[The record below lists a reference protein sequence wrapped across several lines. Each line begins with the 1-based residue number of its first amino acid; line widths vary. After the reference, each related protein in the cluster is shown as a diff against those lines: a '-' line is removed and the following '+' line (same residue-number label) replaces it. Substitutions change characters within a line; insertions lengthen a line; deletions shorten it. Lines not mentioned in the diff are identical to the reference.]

1 MDNSSYQEARLQLI
15 KMFNK
20 PSDFRHIIF
29 WYDPNGD
36 FLDDI
41 KADSFNEAKIVVYE
55 NNPFTIKT
63 LLEIEDTTSNY
74 LVYFPCNR
82 PKDIENWLLDTLLY
96 SDEYYAD
103 MVALTMRKLG
113 LESSKLRDVIQSH
126 LSFFDNKDRINQL
139 SKRIDINDETKPNDF
154 EMAMM
159 ASLVKAEYDKIDYIL
174 KELIFDY
181 DNGKKYKD
189 LEKFN
194 FKNLLWDL
202 IGEQYCYSGEEKIEN
217 LIKSFLVTSV
227 NQNKSLI
234 IDTPVWKNLIIK
246 NSSEACCYFV
256 NEILKKDKRYSDLQ
270 EDIANVLRIE
280 DLIKSKG
287 IDSIKSSDE
296 FKVFDRYI
304 INTIVKSLIDGSYD
318 FDFYLKVINDYRLTT
333 RWYDEYINE
342 YEFLRYS
349 ILLKK
354 TSDMVIEHD
363 LMPQDYVHKYCDS
376 YYLVDNY
383 YRHAISEYSKINE
396 PTDNETKLIEDID
409 NTYENKF
416 LSRIGGEFS
425 RALKKIEPNYDF
437 GSIELSKYF
446 FKNRMNRL
454 AKKQFVIISDALRY
468 EVAVD
473 LVNELNR
480 YEKFNG
486 QAKLEHQI
494 TTLPSITMFGMASLL
509 PNEKISYDNK
519 QVYVD
524 GKPTNSTEARNKIL
538 SDRNSSYSAIQS
550 EKIMAMTRDELR
562 EYMNDKTVVYIY
574 HDVIDNAGEHEFGV
588 FEACE
593 KAISELVDLVKKLYN
608 TLQISNYIITSDHGF
623 IYRNKKIDASSK
635 YLSFASLGLDDYSQ
649 RYAVIDDLTE
659 LSDSNH
665 FKMDYLG
672 GSNSNVY
679 VPYSYDLYRKAG
691 GGIQYIHGGASLQE
705 LITPIITLSEM
716 RSRAADNT
724 VEPVKVRLKTA
735 THKIMN
741 KSFSLQFEQLEK
753 VEGKKVSATLNV
765 YLVDENNEAISD
777 KKLLIANKITDNL
790 QERTIDM
797 RFLLK
802 NQEYDRNKRYY
813 LTIENSETGVVLEQ
827 IQFVIDIVKFKMF

>member
-1 MDNSSYQEARLQLI
+1 
-15 KMFNK
+15 
-20 PSDFRHIIF
+20 
-29 WYDPNGD
+29 
-36 FLDDI
+36 
-41 KADSFNEAKIVVYE
+41 
-55 NNPFTIKT
+55 
-63 LLEIEDTTSNY
+63 
-74 LVYFPCNR
+74 
-82 PKDIENWLLDTLLY
+82 
-96 SDEYYAD
+96 
-103 MVALTMRKLG
+103 
-113 LESSKLRDVIQSH
+113 
-126 LSFFDNKDRINQL
+126 
-139 SKRIDINDETKPNDF
+139 
-154 EMAMM
+154 MAMM

-270 EDIANVLRIE
+270 EDIASVLRIE

-333 RWYDEYINE
+333 RWYDEHINE

-354 TSDMVIEHD
+354 ASDMIIEHD

-396 PTDNETKLIEDID
+396 PTDDETKLIEDID

-425 RALKKIEPNYDF
+425 KQKIEPNYDF

-486 QAKLEHQI
+486 QTKLEHQ
-494 TTLPSITMFGMASLL
+494 LL
-509 PNEKISYDNK
+509 H
-519 QVYVD
+519 
-524 GKPTNSTEARNKIL
+524 
-538 SDRNSSYSAIQS
+538 
-550 EKIMAMTRDELR
+550 
-562 EYMNDKTVVYIY
+562 Y
-574 HDVIDNAGEHEFGV
+574 H
-588 FEACE
+588 
-593 KAISELVDLVKKLYN
+593 
-608 TLQISNYIITSDHGF
+608 Q
-623 IYRNKKIDASSK
+623 
-635 YLSFASLGLDDYSQ
+635 
-649 RYAVIDDLTE
+649 
-659 LSDSNH
+659 
-665 FKMDYLG
+665 
-672 GSNSNVY
+672 
-679 VPYSYDLYRKAG
+679 
-691 GGIQYIHGGASLQE
+691 
-705 LITPIITLSEM
+705 
-716 RSRAADNT
+716 
-724 VEPVKVRLKTA
+724 
-735 THKIMN
+735 
-741 KSFSLQFEQLEK
+741 
-753 VEGKKVSATLNV
+753 
-765 YLVDENNEAISD
+765 
-777 KKLLIANKITDNL
+777 
-790 QERTIDM
+790 
-797 RFLLK
+797 
-802 NQEYDRNKRYY
+802 
-813 LTIENSETGVVLEQ
+813 
-827 IQFVIDIVKFKMF
+827 

>member
-20 PSDFRHIIF
+20 PSDFRHIVF

-41 KADSFNEAKIVVYE
+41 KADSFDEAKIVVYE

-113 LESSKLRDVIQSH
+113 LESSKLRDVIQNH

-139 SKRIDINDETKPNDF
+139 SKRIDINDDTKPSDF

-181 DNGKKYKD
+181 NNGKKYKD

-234 IDTPVWKNLIIK
+234 IDAPVWKNLIIK

-270 EDIANVLRIE
+270 EDIAGVLRIE

-354 TSDMVIEHD
+354 TSDMLIEHD

-383 YRHAISEYSKINE
+383 YRHAICEYSKINE

-425 RALKKIEPNYDF
+425 KTLKKIEPNYDF

-509 PNEKISYDNK
+509 PNEKISYENK
-519 QVYVD
+519 QVFVD
-524 GKPTNSTEARNKIL
+524 GKPTNSTEARNKVL
-538 SDRNSSYSAIQS
+538 SDRNSNYSAIQS
-550 EKIMAMTRDELR
+550 EKIMAMTRYELR

-659 LSDSNH
+659 LSDSNC
-665 FKMDYLG
+665 FKMEYLG
-672 GSNSNVY
+672 GCNSKVY

-705 LITPIITLSEM
+705 LITPVITLSEM

-735 THKIMN
+735 THKVMN

-753 VEGKKVSATLNV
+753 VEGKKVAATLNV
-765 YLVDENNEAISD
+765 YFVDENNEAISD